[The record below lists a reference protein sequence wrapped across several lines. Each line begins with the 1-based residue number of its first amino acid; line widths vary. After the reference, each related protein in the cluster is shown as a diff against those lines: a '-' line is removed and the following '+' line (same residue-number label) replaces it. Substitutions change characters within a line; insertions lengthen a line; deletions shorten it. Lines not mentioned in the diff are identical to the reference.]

1 MLLSNLV
8 WFRMASAVPR
18 YYVTKVSLDAPQTL
32 FLMGVL
38 VVIKSSIAVKSA
50 NIEKAR
56 VYTGSE

>member
-1 MLLSNLV
+1 
-8 WFRMASAVPR
+8 MASAVPR